1 MGARFALDVPIDG
14 SDGAGERFRKD
25 CVVGSHAS
33 MTTLSHPV
41 PERCP
46 ECSYSAT
53 GNQTWVG
60 EEGYVQILST
70 CTVVVVPAQEKQT
83 KKQFQ
88 PLSTTSE
95 KKWINLQNMLVLDL
109 LNQTGKQTC
118 WVHSPGQ
125 LNGTSSDVR
134 LPRSTRVLRV
144 RSITVNHWWA
154 LLHNKLQP
162 CAHDASITTMLAQGC
177 HKRGTW
183 R

>member
-125 LNGTSSDVR
+125 LNGTSSKVIGGLCMR
-134 LPRSTRVLRV
+134 TGVGSTRRTVTLLTCRV
-144 RSITVNHWWA
+144 TA
-154 LLHNKLQP
+154 LLVLKLQP
-162 CAHDASITTMLAQGC
+162 CAPEQ
-177 HKRGTW
+177 
-183 R
+183 